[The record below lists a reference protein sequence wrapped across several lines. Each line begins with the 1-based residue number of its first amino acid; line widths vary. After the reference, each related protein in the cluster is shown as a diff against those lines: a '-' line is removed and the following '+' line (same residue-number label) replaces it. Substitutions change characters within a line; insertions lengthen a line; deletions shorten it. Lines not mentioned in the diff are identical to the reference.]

1 MLKIFSRLPG
11 RIAHRFPRKEAIR
24 TDSPLREQPGALS
37 IWTRFQPGLLRI
49 AFQPIVSLLRG
60 HAFGHE
66 ALARPMT
73 AAGEP
78 IRPDELFRW
87 ARASGEAD
95 ALDQFV
101 LDHILSE
108 LAARPP
114 LGTPVF
120 LNVLP
125 ISLPLVTDWLLNQTR
140 VPARLLVLELLE
152 ETAAGPDLGRWLTT
166 LRRHGYRIAVDDVG
180 AGYSSLTR
188 LVEVRPDFAKIDLA
202 LVRHI
207 DVDPVKFSL
216 VEATARFAHMNGI
229 QLIAEGVETAAEL
242 NTLRELGIEL
252 AQGYL
257 LGRPDWERH
266 PEPAIALPPLA
277 VQKSLPP
284 EVLVSSLVRLL
295 RFASR
300 GMRRGEGAAEALVT
314 VAAQASGADMV
325 GLLQRTPSPGG
336 VEWRWLA
343 SQGITRPDGLPLEDL
358 ELGEQLFSG
367 MRPIVMQRIPPR
379 AQWHSQSLLALPI
392 LVAGQPWGALVIA
405 YREADRVR
413 PPVVEML
420 TGLAALV
427 GVLTDAD
434 ALPPTATEVSG
445 EGLLMAARA
454 LLPSA
459 DPPPELRG
467 DSLVASLQ
475 HVLMAALSLTGGHT
489 GFIGYTDATRERLF
503 CVDTDKEPFQL
514 DLASFRDP
522 ATDDGRS
529 CNGEAIRLLEMSI
542 SDDVRADVR
551 MLPWREELLADGILS
566 AAAVPLAA
574 QGELLGLLKV
584 YHGGEGALSDPSR
597 RSRLEGLG
605 ALATALIQR
614 TEGESRARLAERRQA
629 VVLAAQ
635 HDLVDAA
642 SRERVLEV
650 LLGSVHRLLS
660 TGLTALLEPGPDKV
674 FRVRGVVGDAEGYF
688 DHWRVSADPDD
699 PDGHL
704 PVSNA
709 YRTGE
714 TAWIRPGWAGSF
726 EFRDHPSRPA
736 WSVFGFRWLL
746 AVPLRARGRT
756 LMVLAVYGLT
766 DDLDQDLRRLTEDL
780 ARTAGLALVNAD
792 AAVEEP

>member
-1 MLKIFSRLPG
+1 
-11 RIAHRFPRKEAIR
+11 
-24 TDSPLREQPGALS
+24 
-37 IWTRFQPGLLRI
+37 
-49 AFQPIVSLLRG
+49 
-60 HAFGHE
+60 
-66 ALARPMT
+66 MT

-101 LDHILSE
+101 LDRILSE

-114 LGTPVF
+114 GDTPFF

-125 ISLPLVTDWLLNQTR
+125 ISLPLVTDWLLNQTH
-140 VPARLLVLELLE
+140 VPPRRLVLELLE
-152 ETAAGPDLGRWLTT
+152 ETAAGPHLSRWLSR

-188 LVEVRPDFAKIDLA
+188 LVEVRQDFAKIDLA

-229 QLIAEGVETAAEL
+229 QLIAEGVETPAEL

-257 LGRPDWERH
+257 LGRPDWD
-266 PEPAIALPPLA
+266 PNPDPAIALPPLA
-277 VQKSLPP
+277 IQKSQPP

-300 GMRRGEGAAEALVT
+300 GMHRGEGAAEALVT
-314 VAAQASGADMV
+314 VAAQASGADTV
-325 GLLQRTPSPGG
+325 ALLQRTVEDTG

-343 SQGITRPDGLPLEDL
+343 TQGITGPKTFSQADRK
-358 ELGEQLFSG
+358 LGEELFRRL
-367 MRPIVMQRIPPR
+367 RPLALQELSDQGPWKSR
-379 AQWHSQSLLALPI
+379 SLLALPI
-392 LVAGQPWGALVIA
+392 FSLDRPWGALVAA
-405 YREADRVR
+405 YREPNRIR
-413 PPVVEML
+413 PVVVETL

-434 ALPPTATEVSG
+434 ALPPTATELSG
-445 EGLLMAARA
+445 EGLLLAARA
-454 LLPSA
+454 LVPPA
-459 DPPPELRG
+459 APPPELEG

-489 GFIGYTDATRERLF
+489 GFIGYTDAARERLF
-503 CVDTDKEPFQL
+503 CVDADKEPFQL

-529 CNGEAIRLLEMSI
+529 CNGEAIRLLDLSI
-542 SDDVRADVR
+542 SDDVRTDAR
-551 MLPWREELLADGILS
+551 MRPWREELLTDGILS
-566 AAAVPLAA
+566 AAAVPLVA
-574 QGELLGLLKV
+574 QGTLLGLLKV
-584 YHGGEGALSDPSR
+584 YHGAEGALSDPSR
-597 RSRLEGLG
+597 RSRLEGLA
-605 ALATALIQR
+605 ALAAALIQR
-614 TEGESRARLAERRQA
+614 TEADSRAKLAERRQA
-629 VVLAAQ
+629 VVLAGQ
-635 HDLVDAA
+635 HDLVDAT
-642 SRERVLEV
+642 SRERVLQV
-650 LLGSVHRLLS
+650 LLESVHRLLS
-660 TGLTALLEPGPDKV
+660 SGLTAVLEPGPDKV
-674 FRVRGVVGDAEGYF
+674 FRVVGTQGEASGYF
-688 DHWRVSADPDD
+688 HDWRVSIDPDD
-699 PDGHL
+699 PDGGL

-714 TAWIRPGWAGSF
+714 TAWIRPGWPDSF
-726 EFRDHPSRPA
+726 DLHDSPREPS
-736 WSVFGFRWLL
+736 WNLFGFRWLL

-780 ARTAGLALVNAD
+780 ARTAGLALANTLPQPELLRVTGRASHR
-792 AAVEEP
+792 

>member
-1 MLKIFSRLPG
+1 M
-11 RIAHRFPRKEAIR
+11 
-24 TDSPLREQPGALS
+24 REQPDNRS
-37 IWTRFQPGLLRI
+37 VWTRFHPGLLRI

-60 HAFGHE
+60 QAFGHE

-101 LDHILSE
+101 LDRILSE
-108 LAARPP
+108 LAAWPP
-114 LGTPVF
+114 RDTPLF

-125 ISLPLVTDWLLNQTR
+125 ISLPLVTDWLLNQTH
-140 VPARLLVLELLE
+140 VPPRLLVLELLE
-152 ETAAGPDLGRWLTT
+152 ETTAGPDLGRWLSR

-216 VEATARFAHMNGI
+216 VDATARFARMNGI
-229 QLIAEGVETAAEL
+229 QLIAEGVETPAEL

-257 LGRPDWERH
+257 LGRPDWEPH

-277 VQKSLPP
+277 TQKTQPP
-284 EVLVSSLVRLL
+284 EVIVSSLVRLL

-314 VAAQASGADMV
+314 LAAQASGADMV
-325 GLLQRTPSPGG
+325 GLLQRIRDSDR

-343 SQGITRPDGLPLEDL
+343 SQGITRPDRFPAEDL
-358 ELGEQLFSG
+358 ELGERLFSG
-367 MRPIVMQRIPPR
+367 TRPIVMQRVPPR

-392 LVAGQPWGALVIA
+392 LAAGQPWGALVVA

-434 ALPPTATEVSG
+434 ALPATATELSG

-454 LLPSA
+454 LVPPA
-459 DPPPELRG
+459 APPPELEG

-489 GFIGYTDATRERLF
+489 GFIGYTDAARERLF

-522 ATDDGRS
+522 TTDDGRS
-529 CNGEAIRLLEMSI
+529 CNGEAIRLLDMSI
-542 SDDVRADVR
+542 SDDVRLDVR

-566 AAAVPLAA
+566 AAAVPLVA

-584 YHGGEGALSDPSR
+584 YHGAEGALSDPSR
-597 RSRLEGLG
+597 RSRLEGLA
-605 ALATALIQR
+605 ALASALIQR
-614 TEGESRARLAERRQA
+614 TEGESHARVAERRQT
-629 VVLAAQ
+629 VVLEGQ
-635 HDLVDAA
+635 HHLVEADSAD
-642 SRERVLEV
+642 RVMEV
-650 LLGSVHRLLS
+650 LLDSVQRLLPN
-660 TGLTALLEPGPDKV
+660 GLAGVVEPGADQV
-674 FRVRGVVGDAEGYF
+674 FRLRRAVGDAAGYF

-699 PDGHL
+699 PDGRL
-704 PVSNA
+704 PVSDA
-709 YRTGE
+709 YRTGQ
-714 TAWIRPGWAGSF
+714 TAWIRPGWAGSWQY
-726 EFRDHPSRPA
+726 RDNPRRPT
-736 WSVFGFRWLL
+736 WDVFGFRWLL
-746 AVPLRARGRT
+746 AVPLRARGQSV
-756 LMVLAVYGLT
+756 MVLAVYGST
-766 DDLDQDLRRLTEDL
+766 DDLDVELRRLIEDL
-780 ARTAGLALVNAD
+780 ARTAGLALVNALPQPD
-792 AAVEEP
+792 VVHVTRR